1 MFVCL
6 VEYLGKQY
14 SMITSE
20 FIPLSLDLDHS
31 GLIWHP
37 EIGDEIIPRDTLQ
50 SVAILVDPQ
59 GMTPK
64 ELRLFYLWLPNV
76 EQLVHQIEARQAI
89 IYHAGV
95 TNSFSYEAVL
105 KTGDGVIE
113 AKGSTLRV
121 AFGAALK
128 NLLCNKSHEPVH

>member
-1 MFVCL
+1 MV
-6 VEYLGKQY
+6 
-14 SMITSE
+14 TTE

-50 SVAILVDPQ
+50 SVSILVDPH

-64 ELRLFYLWLPNV
+64 ELRMFYLWLPTV

-89 IYHAGV
+89 IFHAGL
-95 TNSFSYEAVL
+95 TSGFSYEAVL
-105 KTGDGVIE
+105 KTDNGVIE
-113 AKGSTLRV
+113 ATGSTLRV

-128 NLLCNKSHEPVH
+128 NLLCRFTNEPVH